1 MSRAKIAHE
10 EKFSIIGEIQVFIT
24 QHQYA
29 DAAQCCVE
37 TAGRRM
43 RSIPFHVGAH
53 GVRQYHLAAA
63 LVTLKSREIVAG
75 AVPRLAA
82 SATAP
87 DDVLFV
93 GDMLNTAR
101 RYVEW
106 LDAPARARLAAVQNS
121 FAVALANSPVCVPAV
136 VENLEM
142 LRTLIA
148 VQPDV
153 MRHVLAD
160 MPAPEMARMAPA
172 FAIVNNSTFNM
183 KEGA

>member
-1 MSRAKIAHE
+1 M
-10 EKFSIIGEIQVFIT
+10 FIT

-43 RSIPFHVGAH
+43 KSIHFHMGPRGA
-53 GVRQYHLAAA
+53 RNYHLAAA
-63 LVTLKSREIVAG
+63 LVTLKGREIGAG
-75 AVPRLAA
+75 AVPRLAE

-93 GDMLNTAR
+93 GDVLDMAR
-101 RYVEW
+101 AYVDW

-121 FAVALANSPVCVPAV
+121 FVVALASSLCAPAV
-136 VENLEM
+136 VENLES

-153 MRHVLAD
+153 MRHVLTD
-160 MPAPEMARMAPA
+160 MPAPEMDRMAPA
-172 FAIVNNSTFNM
+172 FAIVNNTFNM
-183 KEGA
+183 RSAA